1 MEKVFLLSLEVMK
14 TAAIIGDG
22 EFPKKDFPRY
32 LLASADIVICCDGAL
47 KPYLR
52 NMESV
57 FGKERYPDA
66 IVGDM
71 DSISLSLRKRFRNK
85 IIQINEQDDND
96 QTKAVRHLLG
106 NFPGVKEIHILG
118 ATGKREDHTVGNMSL
133 LMEYGRLFG
142 LQDRGISIDMVSDYS
157 TSFPVWDS
165 IELHVGKGRKVSIFS
180 PDNSLNMVSEGLEY
194 QTSGVVF
201 DNWWK
206 ATLNKATDDVVRL
219 TFSHPSMALI
229 TLD

>member
-1 MEKVFLLSLEVMK
+1 MK
-14 TAAIIGDG
+14 TAAIIGNG
-22 EFPKKDFPRY
+22 EFPKKEFPRY

-71 DSISLSLRKRFRNK
+71 DSITPGLRKRFSDR
-85 IIQINEQDDND
+85 IIHIEEQDDND

-106 NFPGVKEIHILG
+106 NYPDVKEIHLLG

-142 LQDRGISIDMVSDYS
+142 LQDKGISIDMVSDYS

-165 IELHVGKGRKVSIFS
+165 CELHVGKGRKVSVFS
-180 PDNSLNMVSEGLEY
+180 PDNSLKIVSDGLEY

-206 ATLNKATDDVVRL
+206 ATLNRASEDVVSL
-219 TFSHPSMALI
+219 HFNHPAPLLVI
-229 TLD
+229 LD

>member
-1 MEKVFLLSLEVMK
+1 M
-14 TAAIIGDG
+14 
-22 EFPKKDFPRY
+22 
-32 LLASADIVICCDGAL
+32 
-47 KPYLR
+47 
-52 NMESV
+52 
-57 FGKERYPDA
+57 
-66 IVGDM
+66 
-71 DSISLSLRKRFRNK
+71 
-85 IIQINEQDDND
+85 
-96 QTKAVRHLLG
+96 
-106 NFPGVKEIHILG
+106 
-118 ATGKREDHTVGNMSL
+118 GNMAL

-142 LQDRGISIDMVSDYS
+142 LQDKRISIDMVSDYS

-165 IELHVGKGRKVSIFS
+165 CELHVGKGRKVSIFS

>member
-1 MEKVFLLSLEVMK
+1 MS
-14 TAAIIGDG
+14 
-22 EFPKKDFPRY
+22 
-32 LLASADIVICCDGAL
+32 
-47 KPYLR
+47 
-52 NMESV
+52 
-57 FGKERYPDA
+57 
-66 IVGDM
+66 
-71 DSISLSLRKRFRNK
+71 KRFRNK

-106 NFPGVKEIHILG
+106 NFPDVKEIHILG

-165 IELHVGKGRKVSIFS
+165 CELHVGKGRKVSIFS
-180 PDNSLNMVSEGLEY
+180 PDNSLNIVSEGLEY

-229 TLD
+229 TLN